1 MTDETNV
8 SSVSSSVSKETNV
21 TYLKDYQP
29 PAFFIDTTDLSFD
42 LQADKTV
49 VHSRLAIRKNPQSS
63 SDILA
68 LDGEGLQLQ
77 SIAIDGKLL
86 EEGSYQL
93 NDSGLCLSALPK
105 KFVLEIETV
114 IDPAKNLTLEGLYLS
129 DGMYCTQCEAEGFRR
144 ITYYLD
150 RPDVMSVFTTKITAD
165 AAAYPV
171 LLSNGNLLESG
182 ECDDGRHWALWSDP
196 FRKPAY
202 LFALVAG
209 NLQSVDDSFTTMSG
223 RNVALK
229 IYVEAKDLDKCDHA
243 MQSLKNSMKWDEE
256 VYGRE
261 YDLDLFM
268 IVAVDFFNM
277 GAMENKGLNIFNTS
291 CVLANPLTQSDMA
304 FQRVEA
310 VVAHEYFHNWSGNR
324 VTCRDWFQLSLKE
337 GFTVFRDASFSAD
350 MNSPT
355 VKRVE
360 DVSLLR
366 SAQFAEDGGPMAHP
380 IRPESYMEISNFYT
394 LTIYEKGAE
403 VIRMMH
409 QLLGAE
415 KFRAGSDLYFKRHD
429 GQAVTCEDFVLAME
443 AASGVDLTQ
452 FRLWYSQSG
461 TPVLDVAE
469 SWDAVTGDYTL
480 TIDQSCPPTPGQND
494 KAPLIIPMQM
504 ALVSDAGLQAV
515 PCESLENT
523 VAASDSNDYM
533 LSVTQAKQSWCFKG
547 LASKPVPSLLR
558 GFSAPVKLNFAYSL
572 EDLLQ
577 LLANDNDGFVRWDA
591 TQRYAMQMIEAHVDG
606 SQLIDS
612 VLGAKA
618 VVALGQALTVLIE
631 QGFKDERW
639 QPNYDAAL
647 LAEILRLP
655 GYQYVLEQFESI
667 DIRAIESAIDTLQQ
681 ALASQL
687 KTVLLTAYSNL
698 AKQLAA
704 LGEYSPHAD
713 HIALRSLKNTCLA
726 YLMRAQDST
735 LLSLAVDQYQSAN
748 NMTGQASALAA
759 LVNCPLADAE
769 SQAQNCLDQFY
780 TQWSH
785 ESLVVNQWLRVQAAS
800 DKPNALQRVKHL
812 MQHDAYDNTNPNKVR
827 SLIGGFCMGNIAQF
841 HADDGSGYDLLA
853 DEVIRLDSL
862 NPQLASRLL
871 TPLTQW
877 RRFAT
882 PQSGLMRAA
891 LKRIADVDSLSADV
905 FEVVSKS
912 CAD

>member
-1 MTDETNV
+1 MTDGLDAAVT
-8 SSVSSSVSKETNV
+8 SDVSKI

-29 PAFFIDTTDLSFD
+29 PAFLIETTDLSFD
-42 LQADKTV
+42 LQADKTI
-49 VHSRLAIRKNPQSS
+49 VHSRLAIRNNPDSVS
-63 SDILA
+63 NMLE
-68 LDGEGLQLQ
+68 LDGDGLQLQ
-77 SIAIDGKLL
+77 SIAIDGQPLD
-86 EEGSYQL
+86 ESAYQL
-93 NDSGLCLSALPK
+93 HDSGLRLTNLPNA
-105 KFVLEIETV
+105 FVLDIETV
-114 IDPAKNLTLEGLYLS
+114 IDPAENLSLEGLYLS

-165 AAAYPV
+165 AKAYPI
-171 LLSNGNLLESG
+171 LLSNGNLMESG
-182 ECDDGRHWALWSDP
+182 DCEDGRHWALWSDP
-196 FRKPAY
+196 FKKPAY

-209 NLQSVDDSFTTMSG
+209 DLQSVDDSFTTMSG

-229 IYVEAKDLDKCDHA
+229 IYVESKDLDKCDHA

-360 DVSLLR
+360 DVSVLR
-366 SAQFAEDGGPMAHP
+366 SSQFAEDGGPMAHP

-394 LTIYEKGAE
+394 LTIYEKGSE

-415 KFRAGSDLYFKRHD
+415 KFRAGSDLYFERHD

-443 AASGVDLTQ
+443 AASDVDLTQ

-461 TPVLDVAE
+461 TPVLDVDE
-469 SWDAVTGDYTL
+469 HWDSATGDYTL
-480 TIDQSCPPTPGQND
+480 TINQSCPPTPGQET
-494 KAPLIIPMQM
+494 KAPFIIPVQM
-504 ALVSDAGLQAV
+504 ALVTDAGLQAV
-515 PCESLENT
+515 PCESSQANIE
-523 VAASDSNDYM
+523 VSDANDFM
-533 LSVTQAKQSWCFKG
+533 LSVTQPHQSFCFKG
-547 LASKPVPSLLR
+547 LAAKPVPSLLR
-558 GFSAPVKLNFAYSL
+558 GFSAPVKLNFAYTL

-577 LLANDNDGFVRWDA
+577 LLKNDNDGFVRWDA
-591 TQRYAMQMIEAHVDG
+591 TQRYAMQMIQAHVDG

-612 VLGAKA
+612 VQGAKA
-618 VVALGQALTVLIE
+618 VAALGKALVVLVE
-631 QGFKDERW
+631 QGFEDQCW
-639 QPNYDAAL
+639 QSDYDAAL

-667 DIRAIESAIDTLQQ
+667 DIRAIESAIEILQI
-681 ALASQL
+681 ALALQL
-687 KTVLLTAYSNL
+687 KTVLTTAYSNL
-698 AKQLAA
+698 SQQLVA
-704 LGEYSPHAD
+704 LGEYSPSAD

-726 YLMRAQDST
+726 YLMRAQDKA
-735 LLSLAVDQYQSAN
+735 LVSLAVNQYQAAN
-748 NMTGQASALAA
+748 NMTDQASALAA
-759 LVNCPLADAE
+759 LVNCPLDEAE
-769 SQAQNCLDQFY
+769 SEAADCLAQFY
-780 TQWSH
+780 TQFSH
-785 ESLVVNQWLRVQAAS
+785 ESLVVNQWLGLQAS
-800 DKPNALQRVKHL
+800 SSKPNALQRVKDL
-812 MQHDAYDNTNPNKVR
+812 MQNAAYDNTNPNKVR
-827 SLIGGFCMGNIAQF
+827 ALIGGFCMRNIPQF
-841 HADDGSGYDLLA
+841 HADDGSGYQLLA
-853 DEVIRLDSL
+853 DEVIRLDGL

-877 RRFAT
+877 RRFAA
-882 PQSGLMRAA
+882 PQCDLMRAA
-891 LKRIADVDSLSADV
+891 LGRIADTDDLSADV

-912 CAD
+912 SAE